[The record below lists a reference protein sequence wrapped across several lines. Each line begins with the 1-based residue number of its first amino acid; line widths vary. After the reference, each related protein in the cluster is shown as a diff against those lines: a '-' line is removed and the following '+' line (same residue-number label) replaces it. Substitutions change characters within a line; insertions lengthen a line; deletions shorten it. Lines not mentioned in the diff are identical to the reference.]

1 MLCLA
6 HGVVLL
12 RTQPGAAR
20 QRCRH
25 QVTARRRVNLTA
37 SDLGVSIARDEH
49 MVAVVGLEALAVSGP
64 IRGIS
69 HLAVGEDLATLGDE
83 WVVMD
88 GNTN

>member
-12 RTQPGAAR
+12 RLSLVRHDAAR
-20 QRCRH
+20 DY
-25 QVTARRRVNLTA
+25 ARVNLHH
-37 SDLGVSIARDEH
+37 DLEVSIARDEH
-49 MVAVVGLEALAVSGP
+49 MVVVVGLEALAVSGP

-83 WVVMD
+83 WVVID